1 MTIISSHGKEKF
13 IRVDSISEV
22 KMLARVLVALAATSV
37 AAEKVKIGEIQTL
50 HHAVKIEH
58 KLTKNKKCQEI
69 SNIELKKGK
78 SKHCTMQ

>member
-1 MTIISSHGKEKF
+1 MEEKMTIISIHGKEKF

-50 HHAVKIEH
+50 HHAVMIEH
-58 KLTKNKKCQEI
+58 NLHNKNVI
-69 SNIELKKGK
+69 RF
-78 SKHCTMQ
+78 